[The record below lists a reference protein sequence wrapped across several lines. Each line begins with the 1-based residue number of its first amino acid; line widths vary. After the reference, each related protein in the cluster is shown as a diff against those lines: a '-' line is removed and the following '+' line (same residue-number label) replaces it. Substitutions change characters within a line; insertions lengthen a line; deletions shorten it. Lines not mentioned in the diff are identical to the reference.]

1 MHCVE
6 NTNARLSEISPC
18 LSRNLFIRA
27 VSLMLFRSSV
37 CWDLPHPVVRGV
49 TVPRTVLQTES
60 GCLSWTRGPEGPAVI
75 SQIQLSILT
84 PKEEILLLIKGALSC
99 VNSTLCVWLHPSSC
113 EEGKSIILILQVRCL
128 RLRDVKYSDQCHTA
142 FLQDW
147 GECARLDTPSSLY
160 LYFSL
165 SFFFFYYLLIY
176 LAVPVLI
183 CSRQDL

>member
-1 MHCVE
+1 MVQQLNH
-6 NTNARLSEISPC
+6 L
-18 LSRNLFIRA
+18 
-27 VSLMLFRSSV
+27 
-37 CWDLPHPVVRGV
+37 
-49 TVPRTVLQTES
+49 VLVHLKQ
-60 GCLSWTRGPEGPAVI
+60 
-75 SQIQLSILT
+75 
-84 PKEEILLLIKGALSC
+84 KEILLLIKGALSC

-165 SFFFFYYLLIY
+165 SFFFVYYLLIY

-183 CSRQDL
+183 CSRQDLWSLLQYVRFFGCGTWDLAPWPGIKPRAPALGAWSLSHWKVPIAVSLGCLVYTSLWSKHKIRMTSE